1 MNWRLGAR
9 TLGKKALMSTLYPL
23 LRPLVEAVIDADT
36 RNIERWR
43 YRQSLAETGRFVEEH
58 LYHRGIVTKH
68 WFTVTPISSISSTP
82 PPLVKK

>member
-43 YRQSLAETGRFVEEH
+43 YRQSLADGM
-58 LYHRGIVTKH
+58 
-68 WFTVTPISSISSTP
+68 SIR
-82 PPLVKK
+82 L

>member
-1 MNWRLGAR
+1 MNLRLGAR

-43 YRQSLAETGRFVEEH
+43 YRLRKSAECFP
-58 LYHRGIVTKH
+58 KA
-68 WFTVTPISSISSTP
+68 
-82 PPLVKK
+82 